1 MASPLLAQVQ
11 LSTNTDLATAGYFQ
25 LTWST
30 DSQSAPYVLQQS
42 LTPSFSN
49 YKIHYQGTDTASVLS
64 GLSNG
69 TYHFRVL
76 DKQEVASNIISV
88 EVKHHSLGKAFGF
101 FALGALMFCILIAV
115 LIAASRKKETL

>member
-25 LTWST
+25 LTWRA
-30 DSQSAPYVLQQS
+30 DSQGAPFVLQQS

-49 YKIHYQGTDTASVLS
+49 SKTLYQGTDTASVLS
-64 GLSNG
+64 GLSDG
-69 TYHFRVL
+69 IYYFRVL

-88 EVKHHSLGKAFGF
+88 EVKHHTLGKAFGF
-101 FALGALMFCILIAV
+101 FALGALMFIILVTV
-115 LIAASRKKETL
+115 LINASRKEEKL